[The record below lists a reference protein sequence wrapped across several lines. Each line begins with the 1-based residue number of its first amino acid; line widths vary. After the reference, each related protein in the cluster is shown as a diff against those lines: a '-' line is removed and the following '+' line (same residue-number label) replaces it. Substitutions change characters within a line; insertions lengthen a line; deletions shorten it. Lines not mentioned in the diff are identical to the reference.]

1 MNATVDS
8 MLQEALQLSEESRL
22 ELVEKL
28 IISSSSYASIEAAQV
43 LVAEARLEEM
53 RSGAVKGIPVEQA
66 FREVRE
72 TLSAR
77 SAQ

>member
-72 TLSAR
+72 ALSAR